1 VIVLLGLEGRQTHQ
15 MKGVREVWI
24 YRESPLTAKLG
35 IKQSSGLQMI
45 EAGFAKRRGA
55 ADTA

>member
-1 VIVLLGLEGRQTHQ
+1 
-15 MKGVREVWI
+15 MKSVREVRI

-45 EAGFAKRRGA
+45 EPGFAKRRGV